1 MTPPETASGTDGKTQ
16 PDRHSP
22 REALA
27 LLAQAAAPER
37 RGLAKG
43 LGWLVVAAALEAIG
57 PILGKHFIDA
67 HVLPR
72 DFSLG
77 PMALL
82 LGAMLLAGWAAS
94 LLRYAQLRRMAAV
107 AQRSVLRLREQVYAH
122 VLAQPMAFFDRSITG
137 QLLSRITND
146 TDAVNNLY
154 RQVLFVMLDSTIV
167 VAGALVAMAWLDWRL
182 MLIVLALVPASS
194 GIIWLYQR
202 ASSGPV
208 QKARALR
215 AELNAQ
221 MAESMAGMAML
232 QSAGAA
238 QRFAARYETAN
249 QAQLQARVQELR
261 ANAWLLR
268 PALDLLNVLLIVTVI
283 YGFGQRELSGM
294 EVGLLYA
301 FLAYIAR
308 VVEPLIQITMQFSQL
323 QQALVAASRVRAL
336 LREPSEPRSHRPD
349 LVVGAGAIR
358 FEHLH
363 FAYTPEQPVLRDLDL
378 DIPAGSFVG
387 IAGHTGSGKSTL
399 LALLLRFYQPQQGRI
414 LIDGQPLAQLPDETF
429 HEALGLVP
437 QEPYLIAGSVRDNI
451 RMGRAIPD
459 EQLEAAA
466 RAARAHD
473 FLSALPQAYDSRL
486 GDGGLAVSTGQKQLI
501 ALARALAGNP
511 RILLLDEAT
520 ANIDS
525 ATEAQVGEAL
535 RALRGRVTVI
545 AIAHR
550 LSTIRDADQI
560 VVLNHG
566 RLSERGTHEALMAI
580 EGGIYQ
586 RLVQLQALEE

>member
-1 MTPPETASGTDGKTQ
+1 MTPPDAEKATSTPSAA
-16 PDRHSP
+16 HSS
-22 REALA
+22 REALS

-37 RGLAKG
+37 RGLLKG
-43 LGWLVVAAALEAIG
+43 LGWLVVAAGLEAAG
-57 PILGKHFIDA
+57 PMLGKQFIDA
-67 HVLPR
+67 HVLPGHF
-72 DFSLG
+72 DVAAMG
-77 PMALL
+77 TLL
-82 LGAMLLAGWAAS
+82 LAMLLSGWAAS
-94 LLRYAQLRRMAAV
+94 LLRYAQLRRMASV
-107 AQRSVLRLREQVYAH
+107 AQRSVLRIREQVYAH
-122 VLAQPMAFFDRSITG
+122 VLAQPMAFFDRSISG

-154 RQVLFVMLDSTIV
+154 RQVLFVMLDSSIV
-167 VAGALVAMAWLDWRL
+167 VLGALVAMAWLDWRL

-194 GIIWLYQR
+194 TIIWLYQR

-208 QKARALR
+208 QRARALR
-215 AELNAQ
+215 ADLNAQ
-221 MAESMAGMAML
+221 LAESMAGMAML

-238 QRFAARYETAN
+238 QRFAARYEQVN
-249 QAQLQARVQELR
+249 RAQLQARVQELK

-283 YGFGQRELSGM
+283 YGFGLREMSGL

-336 LREPSEPRSHRPD
+336 LREPAEPRSHQPG
-349 LVVGAGAIR
+349 LAVTAGAIR
-358 FEHLH
+358 FEQVRFGYQPDRVVLH
-363 FAYTPEQPVLRDLDL
+363 PLDLDL
-378 DIPAGSFVG
+378 PAGSFTG

-399 LALLLRFYQPQQGRI
+399 LALLLRFYAPQQGRI
-414 LIDGQPLAQLPDETF
+414 LVDGQPLSELPDSAF
-429 HEALGLVP
+429 HGALGLVP
-437 QEPYLIAGSVRDNI
+437 QEPYLVAGTVRENI
-451 RMGRAIPD
+451 RMGRPISD
-459 EQLEAAA
+459 EQVEAAA
-466 RAARAHD
+466 RAARAHE
-473 FLSALPQAYDSRL
+473 FLAALPQGYESRL

-501 ALARALAGNP
+501 ALARALAGQP

-550 LSTIRDADQI
+550 LSTLRDADQI

-566 RLSERGTHEALMAI
+566 HLAERGTHEALMAL
-580 EGGIYQ
+580 EGGLYQ